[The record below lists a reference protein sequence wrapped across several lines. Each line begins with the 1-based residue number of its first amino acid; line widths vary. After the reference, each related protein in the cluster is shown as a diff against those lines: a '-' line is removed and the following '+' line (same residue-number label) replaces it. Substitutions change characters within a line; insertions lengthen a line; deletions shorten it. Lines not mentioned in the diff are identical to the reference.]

1 MQMLASLIAS
11 VVSGEASETVAAA
24 RRTAIVYA
32 IAGLFFLCGLGF
44 LVGAGFVMLAREIG
58 TVAAALWTG
67 GGFIVVG
74 LVLVLVHRITARARA
89 RQAARRRSSEVAA
102 LASAAAFAALPA
114 MLAGRGRALALAGP
128 LLAGLAYA
136 VYRENRPH
144 AREGDSTH

>member
-1 MQMLASLIAS
+1 MQSLASLIAS

-24 RRTAIVYA
+24 RRTAIAYA
-32 IAGLFFLCGLGF
+32 LAGLFFLCGLGF
-44 LVGAGFVMLAREIG
+44 LVGAGFVTLAREIG
-58 TVAAALWTG
+58 TVAAALWVG

-74 LVLVLVHRITARARA
+74 LVVMAVHRIGARTRA
-89 RQAARRRSSEVAA
+89 KQAARRRHSEVAA

-136 VYRENRPH
+136 VYRENRPRTGEEH
-144 AREGDSTH
+144 ARH

>member
-1 MQMLASLIAS
+1 MQTLASLIAS

-24 RRTAIVYA
+24 RRAAIVYA
-32 IAGLFFLCGLGF
+32 LAGLFFLCGLGF
-44 LVGAGFVMLAREIG
+44 LLGAGFMILAREIG

-67 GGFIVVG
+67 GGFILVG
-74 LVLVLVHRITARARA
+74 LVVVLVQRISARARA

-136 VYRENRPH
+136 VYRENRP
-144 AREGDSTH
+144 RNGEDDPLT